1 VQAAAAFGE
10 GAAGGVV
17 SHPVLE
23 KNRMHLIFASGS
35 SSTHMIDVTSV
46 YPKQCHNEREYY
58 STLLHDR
65 KF

>member
-1 VQAAAAFGE
+1 
-10 GAAGGVV
+10 
-17 SHPVLE
+17 
-23 KNRMHLIFASGS
+23 
-35 SSTHMIDVTSV
+35 MIDVTSV